1 MKRPSNGPE
10 GPADAQKLPDFL
22 AELQGDPWIELR
34 WKRGLASRF
43 RNLARSGDGGGE
55 DRVRGGRFAYQLSDS
70 QRIGNAIGAPQA
82 MVKIV
87 RKGGASSRSDL
98 VSQLSY
104 LSREGELVLEE
115 HDPADGGFPV
125 DGREDIRSVADA
137 WAGRWDTA
145 ARYDGRS
152 ARAGSQT
159 YHVVVSF
166 PSGTDAEIARGAA
179 DLFAERFL
187 TSGEFGDAWRHVRA
201 WHTDTEHP
209 HMHLVIDR
217 RGVSGAMMQIH
228 PAKDINPQ
236 RLRALQVETAAE
248 YGILLNDTPRV
259 SRGLTGP
266 ALSTEEWR
274 AAERGEPLDRLD
286 YRQAYADLAAGF
298 AREIVP
304 LEAAEAKRLGQRVAA
319 QAGFAHQPDHL
330 MPVFQNFVAALAAA
344 SHSLSNEEEPD
355 LNATMTDTR
364 TNDDDAITLEAL
376 QRMNPDE
383 LSRAMRGAVKEAEQL
398 APRIADEAKRAALEA
413 ETGRIRQLFAGQIPE
428 FRPAIDQ
435 RDREGGLEPIV
446 QSRGSAEETRER
458 VGKENAERL
467 QRDGIDA
474 DRSDYE
480 DRPAILRDPSKT
492 LDQADQRIRDAYVL
506 RGMNGDRALARI
518 KAGLDA
524 TAETRNRWHEQEI
537 AERMTAGDLSRS
549 EAEKDVAELHAY
561 AAKTY
566 RASERA
572 MQRGVSLDATET
584 YAPEDPMVVRRRE
597 ERLAKKR
604 GIDAPERRSSFEVP
618 GGHTIER
625 EVWSRRQN
633 TAESFPELDTYLAA
647 ANEAQQI
654 GDPRKGDRDA
664 FHAAGAAGMKEVEAL
679 DALADAAADNPDLYK
694 AAMALDRPLVRDALV
709 IGKYGDDG
717 KEAVRLNER
726 ISDNLVSGETDT
738 PQHHQLMREAKA
750 SLTRSPA
757 LREFDDMPDLVKAH
771 EDAYPEAAKEQNRIE
786 RDGHSDHASRDAK
799 KTPDKRISEEELRQ
813 RLQTREREMTEADR
827 QRDAERGVDRNAQ
840 RDRGLGLTD

>member
-1 MKRPSNGPE
+1 MKRPSNDPE
-10 GPADAQKLPDFL
+10 VPADAQELHDFL

-43 RNLARSGDGGGE
+43 RDLARSADQGGE
-55 DRVRGGRFAYQLSDS
+55 GRARGGRFAYRLSDS

-87 RKGGASSRSDL
+87 RKGGASSRGDL

-125 DGREDIRSVADA
+125 DGREDIRSVADV
-137 WAGRWDTA
+137 WAERWDTA

-152 ARAGSQT
+152 ARAGAQT

-166 PSGTDAEIARGAA
+166 PSGTEAEIARGAA

-187 TSGEFGDAWRHVRA
+187 TSGEFGDVWRHVRA

-217 RGVSGAMMQIH
+217 RGMSGSMMQIH

-274 AAERGEPLDRLD
+274 AAERGDPLDRSER
-286 YRQAYADLAAGF
+286 RQAYADLAAGI
-298 AREIVP
+298 AREIIP
-304 LEAAEAKRLGQRVAA
+304 LEAAETKRLAQRVET
-319 QAGFAHQPDHL
+319 QAEFVQRSDPLQPIL
-330 MPVFQNFVAALAAA
+330 QNFVAALAAA
-344 SHSLSNEEEPD
+344 SHSLLTEKEPE
-355 LNATMTDTR
+355 LNQTATDTR
-364 TNDDDAITLEAL
+364 TDDDTVTLEAL

-383 LSRAMRGAVKEAEQL
+383 LSKTMRGAVKEAEQL

-413 ETGRIRQLFAGQIPE
+413 ETGRIRQLFAQQIPE

-435 RDREGGLEPIV
+435 RDRDGGLEPIV

-480 DRPAILRDPSKT
+480 DRPAIPRDPSKT
-492 LDQADQRIRDAYVL
+492 LDQADQRIKDAYAL
-506 RGMNGDRALARI
+506 RGMNGERALARI

-537 AERMTAGDLSRS
+537 AERMTAGDLPRS
-549 EAEKDVAELHAY
+549 EAEKEVSELHTY

-584 YAPEDPMVVRRRE
+584 FAPEDPMVVRRRE
-597 ERLAKKR
+597 ERLAKAR
-604 GIDAPERRSSFEVP
+604 VIDTPERHSSFEVP
-618 GGHTIER
+618 GGHTVVR
-625 EVWSRRQN
+625 GVWSRRQN
-633 TAESFPELDTYLAA
+633 SADSFPELDSYLAA
-647 ANEAQQI
+647 VAEAQRI
-654 GDPRKGDRDA
+654 GEPSKGDHDV
-664 FHAAGAAGMKEVEAL
+664 FHTAGAAGMKEVEAL
-679 DALADAAADNPDLYK
+679 DALADAAAENPGLYT
-694 AAMALDRPLVRDALV
+694 AAMALDLPLVRDALV
-709 IGKYGDDG
+709 IGKYGDEG

-738 PQHHQLMREAKA
+738 PQHHRLIREAEA

-757 LREFDDMPDLVKAH
+757 LREFEDMPDLVKAH
-771 EDAYPEAAKEQNRIE
+771 EEAYPEASREQNRIE
-786 RDGHSDHASRDAK
+786 QDGHGDHASRDAET
-799 KTPDKRISEEELRQ
+799 TPEKRLSEEELRQ
-813 RLQTREREMTEADR
+813 LLQSREREMTQADR
-827 QRDAERGVDRNAQ
+827 QRDAERGVDRNAR

>member
-1 MKRPSNGPE
+1 MKRSSNGPE
-10 GPADAQKLPDFL
+10 APGDAQDLPDFL

-43 RNLARSGDGGGE
+43 RDLTRSGAQGGE
-55 DRVRGGRFAYQLSDS
+55 DRARGGRFAYRLSDS

-87 RKGGASSRSDL
+87 RKGGAASRSDL
-98 VSQLSY
+98 ISQLSY

-137 WAGRWDTA
+137 WAEGWDTA
-145 ARYDGRS
+145 ARHDGRS
-152 ARAGSQT
+152 ARAGAQT

-166 PSGTDAEIARGAA
+166 PSGTEAGIARGAA

-217 RGVSGAMMQIH
+217 RGVSGSMMQIH

-274 AAERGEPLDRLD
+274 AAERGEPLDRSD
-286 YRQAYADLAAGF
+286 HRQAYADLAAGF
-298 AREIVP
+298 AREIAP

-319 QAGFAHQPDHL
+319 QAKFADQHDHL
-330 MPVFQNFVAALAAA
+330 MPVFQNFVAALAAV
-344 SHSLSNEEEPD
+344 SHSLLTEEEPD
-355 LNATMTDTR
+355 LNPTMTDTR
-364 TNDDDAITLEAL
+364 TDNDAITLEAL
-376 QRMNPDE
+376 QRMNSDE
-383 LSRAMRGAVKEAEQL
+383 LSTTMRGAVKEAEQL

-413 ETGRIRQLFAGQIPE
+413 ETGRIRQLFAQQIPE

-435 RDREGGLEPIV
+435 RDRDGGLEPIV

-474 DRSDYE
+474 DHSDYE
-480 DRPAILRDPSKT
+480 DRPAIPRDPAKA
-492 LDQADQRIRDAYVL
+492 LDQADSRIKDAYAL
-506 RGMNGDRALARI
+506 RGMNGERALARI
-518 KAGLDA
+518 KAGLEA

-537 AERMTAGDLSRS
+537 AERMTAGNLSRS
-549 EAEKDVAELHAY
+549 DAEKAVSELHAY

-584 YAPEDPMVVRRRE
+584 FAPEDPMVVRQRE
-597 ERLAKKR
+597 ERLAKER
-604 GIDAPERRSSFEVP
+604 GIDTPERRSSFEVP
-618 GGHTIER
+618 GGHTVER
-625 EVWSRRQN
+625 EIWSRRQN
-633 TAESFPELDTYLAA
+633 AAESFPELDSYLAA
-647 ANEAQQI
+647 VAETQRV
-654 GDPRKGDRDA
+654 GDPKKGDRDA
-664 FHAAGAAGMKEVEAL
+664 FHAADAAGMKEVEAL
-679 DALADAAADNPDLYK
+679 DALADAAAGNPDLYK
-694 AAMALDRPLVRDALV
+694 AAMALNRPLVRDALV

-738 PQHHQLMREAKA
+738 PQHRQLMREVKA

-757 LREFDDMPDLVKAH
+757 LREFDDMLDLVKAH
-771 EDAYPEAAKEQNRIE
+771 EEAYPEAPKEQNRIE
-786 RDGHSDHASRDAK
+786 QDGHGDHASRDTD
-799 KTPDKRISEEELRQ
+799 KTPDKRLSEEELRQ
-813 RLQTREREMTEADR
+813 LLQTREQEMTEADR

>member
-10 GPADAQKLPDFL
+10 VPADAQDLPDFL

-43 RNLARSGDGGGE
+43 RDLARFGDQGGE
-55 DRVRGGRFAYQLSDS
+55 DRARGGRFAYRLSDS

-87 RKGGASSRSDL
+87 RKGGACSRSDL

-104 LSREGELVLEE
+104 LSREGDLVLEE

-145 ARYDGRS
+145 AWYDGRS
-152 ARAGSQT
+152 ARAGAKT

-166 PSGTDAEIARGAA
+166 PSGTKAGIARGAA

-187 TSGEFGDAWRHVRA
+187 NSGEFGDAWRHVRA

-217 RGVSGAMMQIH
+217 RGMSGSMMQIH

-266 ALSTEEWR
+266 ALSTEEWH
-274 AAERGEPLDRLD
+274 AAERGEPLDRSD
-286 YRQAYADLAAGF
+286 HRQAYADLAAGF
-298 AREIVP
+298 AREIAP

-319 QAGFAHQPDHL
+319 QAKFADQPDHL

-344 SHSLSNEEEPD
+344 SHSLLTEEEPD
-355 LNATMTDTR
+355 LNPTMTDTR
-364 TNDDDAITLEAL
+364 TDDDAITLEAL

-383 LSRAMRGAVKEAEQL
+383 LSTTMRGAVKEAEQL

-413 ETGRIRQLFAGQIPE
+413 ETGRIRQLFAQQIPE

-435 RDREGGLEPIV
+435 RDRDGGLEPIV

-467 QRDGIDA
+467 QRDGIDS

-480 DRPAILRDPSKT
+480 DRPAIPRDPAKI
-492 LDQADQRIRDAYVL
+492 LDQADSRIKDAYAL
-506 RGMNGDRALARI
+506 RGMNGERALARI
-518 KAGLDA
+518 KAGLEA
-524 TAETRNRWHEQEI
+524 TAETRNSWHEQEI
-537 AERMTAGDLSRS
+537 AERMNAGDQSRG
-549 EAEKDVAELHAY
+549 EAEKEVSELHAY

-584 YAPEDPMVVRRRE
+584 FAPEDPMVVRRRE
-597 ERLAKKR
+597 ERLAKER
-604 GIDAPERRSSFEVP
+604 GGDTPERRSSFEVP
-618 GGHTIER
+618 GGHTVER

-647 ANEAQQI
+647 VAEAQRI
-654 GDPRKGDRDA
+654 GDQSKGDRDA

-679 DALADAAADNPDLYK
+679 DALAGAAAGNPDLYK

-709 IGKYGDDG
+709 IGKYGDEG

-738 PQHHQLMREAKA
+738 PQHHRLMREAKA

-757 LREFDDMPDLVKAH
+757 LREFDDMPDFVKAH
-771 EDAYPEAAKEQNRIE
+771 EDAYPEAA
-786 RDGHSDHASRDAK
+786 
-799 KTPDKRISEEELRQ
+799 
-813 RLQTREREMTEADR
+813 
-827 QRDAERGVDRNAQ
+827 
-840 RDRGLGLTD
+840 

>member
-10 GPADAQKLPDFL
+10 VPADAQELPDFL

-34 WKRGLASRF
+34 WKRSLASRF
-43 RNLARSGDGGGE
+43 RDLARSGDQGGE
-55 DRVRGGRFAYQLSDS
+55 DRVRGGRFAYRLSDS

-87 RKGGASSRSDL
+87 RKGGAASRCDL
-98 VSQLSY
+98 ISQLSY
-104 LSREGELVLEE
+104 LSREGDLVLEE

-137 WAGRWDTA
+137 WAERWDIA

-152 ARAGSQT
+152 ARAGAKT
-159 YHVVVSF
+159 LHVVVSF

-266 ALSTEEWR
+266 ALSSEEWR
-274 AAERGEPLDRLD
+274 AAERSEPLDRSD
-286 YRQAYADLAAGF
+286 HRQAWTDLTAGF

-304 LEAAEAKRLGQRVAA
+304 LEAAETKRLGQRVEV
-319 QAGFAHQPDHL
+319 QAGFAHQPDYL
-330 MPVFQNFVAALAAA
+330 VPVFQNFVAALAAA
-344 SHSLSNEEEPD
+344 SHSLLTEEEPD
-355 LNATMTDTR
+355 LNPTMTDTR
-364 TNDDDAITLEAL
+364 TDGDAITLEAL

-383 LSRAMRGAVKEAEQL
+383 LSTTMRGAVKEAEQL
-398 APRIADEAKRAALEA
+398 APRITDEVKRAALEA
-413 ETGRIRQLFAGQIPE
+413 ETGRIRQLFAQQIPE

-435 RDREGGLEPIV
+435 RDRDGGLEPIV
-446 QSRGSAEETRER
+446 QSRRSAEETRER

-467 QRDGIDA
+467 QRDGIDT

-480 DRPAILRDPSKT
+480 DRPAIPRDPART
-492 LDQADQRIRDAYVL
+492 LDQADSRIRDAYTL

-537 AERMTAGDLSRS
+537 AERMTAGDLSRG
-549 EAEKDVAELHAY
+549 EAEKEVSELHAY

-584 YAPEDPMVVRRRE
+584 FAPEDPMVVHRRE
-597 ERLAKKR
+597 ERLARER
-604 GIDAPERRSSFEVP
+604 GIDAPERRSSFEAP
-618 GGHTIER
+618 GGHTVER
-625 EVWSRRQN
+625 EVWSRRRN
-633 TAESFPELDTYLAA
+633 TAESFPELYAYLAA
-647 ANEAQQI
+647 ANEAQRI
-654 GDPRKGDRDA
+654 GDPKKGDRDA
-664 FHAAGAAGMKEVEAL
+664 FHAADAAGMKEVEAL
-679 DALADAAADNPDLYK
+679 DALADAAAGNPDLYK

-738 PQHHQLMREAKA
+738 PQHHQIMREAKA

-771 EDAYPEAAKEQNRIE
+771 EEAYPEATKEQNRIK
-786 RDGHSDHASRDAK
+786 RDDLNDSASRTSDDGRK
-799 KTPDKRISEEELRQ
+799 KRLSEEELRQ
-813 RLQTREREMTEADR
+813 LLQSREREMTQANR
-827 QRDAERGVDRNAQ
+827 QRDAERGIDRTAQ
-840 RDRGLGLTD
+840 RDRGLGLAD